1 VQYGYANGSA
11 NTIRPTGLTSP
22 DGSAVSWDYVSSL
35 AGALS
40 RPDAVKESSGSV
52 TLATFKFLGKGRPV
66 SLKYDAASN
75 AEWTMRNGASSGDA
89 GDVYTGLDRFGRLVE
104 TIWQAGSTELVHTTY
119 GRHRVGGVTWQR
131 NVLAHAMTG
140 SPLPP
145 ERLQQDNFY
154 WYDGL
159 QQNYQHQRGDLAG
172 TAPNYTGI
180 TNLQQTEIRSFDET
194 GNWLSNYTS
203 SPALTQSRTHNKAN
217 EIATI
222 SGITAPTFDGT
233 GNMKTM
239 PKPGAWSTTCTL
251 TWDAWNR
258 LITCTDGT
266 TTTTNR
272 YDALAR
278 RIRKSI
284 TGGEVRDYYY
294 DKQWRSI
301 EERLS
306 GTFSGP
312 DKTRH
317 VWSPFDRWTLIRRQ
331 RETAGTLTDTHFCLK
346 DYLDPAALISP
357 AAVVV
362 ERFSYDS
369 FGPVRFMNAAFVTQ
383 SSSSYAWTFLFHAE
397 FIDTESGLY
406 NYGYRFYHPQLGRWI
421 NRDPIAELGG
431 LNLFAAFFNNPAFW
445 LDRLGFEPESAIR
458 DLPDIVNCVGF
469 ACRQKNAV
477 QPKPNKSWSD
487 VMKELGY
494 TCTANI
500 SAKDCPK
507 HCNCSDY
514 IMLYIYVPDHG
525 LQPGKTTSD
534 VKKEAEEDYRSMGGK
549 GDYFNDPYDLLPPT
563 TRMDYHG
570 LRGNSDGSYNFQP
583 SEAKKGSDEDK
594 TKDPP
599 SWKPTDSIPDFFD
612 NKDLYGKWCC
622 CKARS

>member
-1 VQYGYANGSA
+1 
-11 NTIRPTGLTSP
+11 
-22 DGSAVSWDYVSSL
+22 
-35 AGALS
+35 
-40 RPDAVKESSGSV
+40 
-52 TLATFKFLGKGRPV
+52 
-66 SLKYDAASN
+66 
-75 AEWTMRNGASSGDA
+75 MRNGASSGDA

-119 GRHRVGGVTWQR
+119 GRNRVGGVTWQR

-180 TNLQQTEIRSFDET
+180 TNIQQTEIRSFDET

-203 SPALTQSRTHNKAN
+203 SPALTQSRSHNKAN

-222 SGITAPTFDGT
+222 SGITAPTFDGV

-251 TWDAWNR
+251 IWDAWNR

-272 YDALAR
+272 YDALTR

-317 VWSPFDRWTLIRRQ
+317 VWSPLDRWTLIRRQ

-346 DYLDPAALISP
+346 DYLDPTALITP
-357 AAVVV
+357 AAAVV
-362 ERFSYDS
+362 ERFSYDA
-369 FGPVRFMNAAFVTQ
+369 FGPVRFMNAAFVPQ
-383 SSSSYAWTFLFHAE
+383 SSSSYAWTFLFHGE

-406 NYGYRFYHPQLGRWI
+406 NYGYRFYHPQLGRWLS
-421 NRDPIAELGG
+421 RDPIEEVGGENNYRFLKNNDLNFIDIFGLDAYDDVAKEIDAGGREALKQAKEDLIKRKKNHTTGEMPNEIYEFGGRICRKCTIGPDGRKTYSYYRTGPVTQSNSGVFDPTLAPPCNDNDQTVGVYHNHPNGTGLSGFDPLEENEVGTGDKKVAEKGKSKRAG
-431 LNLFAAFFNNPAFW
+431 K
-445 LDRLGFEPESAIR
+445 EVPE
-458 DLPDIVNCVGF
+458 N
-469 ACRQKNAV
+469 QKI
-477 QPKPNKSWSD
+477 PPR
-487 VMKELGY
+487 VMMG
-494 TCTANI
+494 A
-500 SAKDCPK
+500 
-507 HCNCSDY
+507 
-514 IMLYIYVPDHG
+514 
-525 LQPGKTTSD
+525 TSE
-534 VKKEAEEDYRSMGGK
+534 VSR
-549 GDYFNDPYDLLPPT
+549 
-563 TRMDYHG
+563 
-570 LRGNSDGSYNFQP
+570 NFQSATQTDIYNPNIP
-583 SEAKKGSDEDK
+583 SN
-594 TKDPP
+594 
-599 SWKPTDSIPDFFD
+599 KPGNRFKVYGPIP
-612 NKDLYGKWCC
+612 
-622 CKARS
+622 

>member
-1 VQYGYANGSA
+1 MIDVFPKSHVNRGTDRSGNTTPLKIEPSSNGSTMS
-11 NTIRPTGLTSP
+11 NEVKWTYSGFNQPTGEYQEH
-22 DGSAVSWDYVSSL
+22 D
-35 AGALS
+35 
-40 RPDAVKESSGSV
+40 
-52 TLATFKFLGKGRPV
+52 
-66 SLKYDAASN
+66 
-75 AEWTMRNGASSGDA
+75 GASSGDA
-89 GDVYTGLDRFGRLVE
+89 GDVYTGLDRFGRMVE

-119 GRHRVGGVTWQR
+119 GRNRVGGVTWQR

-266 TTTTNR
+266 TTTNNR

-294 DKQWRSI
+294 DKRWRSI

-306 GTFSGP
+306 GTFSGT

-346 DYLDPAALISP
+346 DYLDPTALITP
-357 AAVVV
+357 AAAVV
-362 ERFSYDS
+362 ERFSYDA

-383 SSSSYAWTFLFHAE
+383 SSSSYAWTFLFHGE
-397 FIDTESGLY
+397 FIDSESGLY
-406 NYGYRFYHPQLGRWI
+406 NYGYRFYHPQLGRWLS
-421 NRDPIAELGG
+421 RDPIEEQDGE
-431 LNLFAAFFNNPAFW
+431 NLFLYIFNNPESRNDF
-445 LDRLGFEPESAIR
+445 LGLISNSECQE
-458 DLPDIVNCVGF
+458 
-469 ACRQKNAV
+469 KM
-477 QPKPNKSWSD
+477 NKAKTTGLTNRISQEISN
-487 VMKELGY
+487 KKCYIEIKCICCKGETAKFGGY
-494 TCTANI
+494 TELKGTITVTLCSNNLKNDSEVSTLLTHEMTHALQYCRNKDRSSSCEQRVCDELQAYTTDG
-500 SAKDCPK
+500 SA
-507 HCNCSDY
+507 S
-514 IMLYIYVPDHG
+514 
-525 LQPGKTTSD
+525 S
-534 VKKEAEEDYRSMGGK
+534 
-549 GDYFNDPYDLLPPT
+549 LPPDKKKNDIIN
-563 TRMDYHG
+563 RAAQSAQRDC
-570 LRGNSDGSYNFQP
+570 GN
-583 SEAKKGSDEDK
+583 
-594 TKDPP
+594 
-599 SWKPTDSIPDFFD
+599 DFET
-612 NKDLYGKWCC
+612 
-622 CKARS
+622 